1 MTILTEKTVFGG
13 DSIGKIDGK
22 TVFVP
27 FTMPGETLE
36 IEIIESKKD
45 YDNAK
50 YIILNE
56 YIKLFRKMIKYKK
69 EKYDKSYFFYDYLIK
84 IKKLYNDMYGK
95 DIDEM
100 IKVLYSD
107 KYNTKDKISWLLENC
122 YIFDD
127 YKL

>member
-1 MTILTEKTVFGG
+1 MKIRKLEK
-13 DSIGKIDGK
+13 KIEK
-22 TVFVP
+22 S
-27 FTMPGETLE
+27 TL
-36 IEIIESKKD
+36 KKD